1 MSTIEAAAPRF
12 LPDLAGADI
21 RSITD
26 AELDA
31 VEGGIFPIL
40 IGIAA
45 FSTGFFAGY
54 GAVRFV
60 QDVS

>member
-1 MSTIEAAAPRF
+1 MPTSVI
-12 LPDLAGADI
+12 
-21 RSITD
+21 
-26 AELDA
+26 DA
-31 VEGGIFPIL
+31 VNGGIFPIL

-60 QDVS
+60 QDVT